1 MKKSLYGSG
10 RTGSLVNR
18 DSINMKIFEE
28 GGGGGEGGRNFLR
41 TFLPPHPEKSPILL
55 VHPCG
60 SALGGLKEERPILG
74 AEQQILH
81 LLMRDGVQLG

>member
-28 GGGGGEGGRNFLR
+28 GGVGFGEGGRNFLR
-41 TFLPPHPEKSPILL
+41 TFLPPLPE
-55 VHPCG
+55 
-60 SALGGLKEERPILG
+60 
-74 AEQQILH
+74 
-81 LLMRDGVQLG
+81 

>member
-28 GGGGGEGGRNFLR
+28 GGVGFGEGREKLSQNVSPS
-41 TFLPPHPEKSPILL
+41 PP
-55 VHPCG
+55 
-60 SALGGLKEERPILG
+60 
-74 AEQQILH
+74 
-81 LLMRDGVQLG
+81 